1 MEGEERVNIG
11 DAIKEIRKRSLLC
24 QQDFAKVLGVSF
36 STVNRWENNR
46 AMPGYQALNKIRTF
60 CEEREIPFNIEKFI
74 LEENDES
81 N

>member
-1 MEGEERVNIG
+1 MGVG

-24 QQDFAKVLGVSF
+24 QQDFAKSLGVSF

-46 AMPGYQALNKIRTF
+46 AMPGYHALNKIKAF
-60 CEEREIPFNIEKFI
+60 CMKHDIPFNIEYFI
-74 LEENDES
+74 AEDKNES